1 MLANQTADFAGVR
14 LRTLGDIEVISWVA
28 IECCERGVHVDAV
41 LRKEQ
46 TGQLAGISSLE
57 SYNP

>member
-28 IECCERGVHVDAV
+28 VEGCERGVHVDAV

-46 TGQLAGISSLE
+46 IGQLAGISRLE
-57 SYNP
+57 FYNP